1 MSTTLSRPV
10 VVTGWGA
17 VSAYGWGVQYLAQVF
32 AGKTAIS
39 RHRLSELPGA
49 TDIWASKLPHGL
61 PEGQF
66 DRRVEDADRVT
77 QMSVFSAHQAIQMAG
92 VDPLGVGMLA
102 WGTGYGGAATLDD
115 AYQRLYLGK
124 QDLSSRVSPLTVPKA
139 MSHAS
144 AAGIAAWAKLSCP
157 VMTYSNACAS
167 SAVAIGEAMF
177 AIAQGRCDVAIVGGS
192 EALIV
197 PGVVK
202 AWESLGALAK
212 LNSNDP
218 KAAWHGPFDQ
228 SREGLVLGEGAACL
242 VLESESHAQARGA
255 QILAHCLGY
264 AQVNDPDCI
273 THPHA
278 EPQLR
283 SMYAALQQAGVKTDE
298 VSYVNAHATGTK
310 AGDTSEIEALNAL
323 FHTTQ
328 TLVSSTKGATGHLMG
343 AAGAMEAILSINAL
357 RLKKCPP
364 NVAVRK
370 LDSQIHFKAPL
381 QATALPPHGICLSNS
396 FAFGGTN
403 VSLVF
408 KAHE

>member
-1 MSTTLSRPV
+1 MLERSV

-17 VSAYGWGVQYLAQVF
+17 VSAYGWGVQHLAPVF
-32 AGKTAIS
+32 EGKSAVT
-39 RHRLSELPGA
+39 RHRLSELSGA
-49 TDIWASKLPHGL
+49 TELWAAKLKQGL
-61 PEGQF
+61 PENLF

-77 QMSVFSAHQAIQMAG
+77 QMSVFAADQALQIAG
-92 VDPLGVGMLA
+92 LDPARVGLLA
-102 WGTGYGGAATLDD
+102 WGTGFGGASTLDD
-115 AYQRLYLGK
+115 AYQRLYLGRN
-124 QDLSSRVSPLTVPKA
+124 DLMGRVSPLTVPKA

-167 SAVAIGEAMF
+167 SAVAIGEAML
-177 AIAQGRCDVAIVGGS
+177 AISQGRCDVAIVGGS

-212 LNSNDP
+212 P
-218 KAAWHGPFDQ
+218 KHSVTESAWHGPFDQ
-228 SREGLVLGEGAACL
+228 GREGLVLGEGAACL

-255 QILAHCLGY
+255 QILAHCLSY
-264 AQVNDPDCI
+264 AQVNDPDCV

-283 SMYAALQQAGVKTDE
+283 TMYAALQQAGIK
-298 VSYVNAHATGTK
+298 SHQLAYVNAHATGTL
-310 AGDTSEIEALNAL
+310 AGDASEIEALNAL
-323 FHTTQ
+323 FKNTDV
-328 TLVSSTKGATGHLMG
+328 LVSSTKGATGHLMG

-357 RLKKCPP
+357 RLKKSPP
-364 NVAVRK
+364 NSAVRK
-370 LDSQIHFKAPL
+370 LDSQIWFKAPVK
-381 QATALPPHGICLSNS
+381 AAALPPSGVCLSNS

-408 KAHE
+408 KAHA

>member
-1 MSTTLSRPV
+1 MHTRPV

-17 VSAYGWGVQYLAQVF
+17 VSAFGWGVQHLAPVF
-32 AGKTAIS
+32 AGQTSVA
-39 RHRLSELPGA
+39 RHQFSDLAGASE
-49 TDIWASKLPHGL
+49 IWAAKLSHDLTKGV
-61 PEGQF
+61 F

-77 QMSVFSAHQAIQMAG
+77 QMSVFSANQAMLMAG
-92 VDPLGVGMLA
+92 ADPLGVGLLA
-102 WGTGYGGAATLDD
+102 WGTGYGGASTLDE
-115 AYQRLYLGK
+115 AYQRLYLGRS
-124 QDLSSRVSPLTVPKA
+124 DLSGRVSPLTVPKA

-144 AAGIAAWAKLSCP
+144 AAAIASWAQLSCP
-157 VMTYSNACAS
+157 VITYSNACAS
-167 SAVAIGEAMF
+167 SAVAIGEAML
-177 AIAQGRCDVAIVGGS
+177 AIAYGRCDVAIVGGS

-212 LNSNDP
+212 LKPNDP
-218 KAAWHGPFDQ
+218 QAAWLGPFDQ
-228 SREGLVLGEGAACL
+228 RREGLVLGEGAACL
-242 VLESESHAQARGA
+242 VLESERHAQARGA

-264 AQVNDPDCI
+264 SQVNDPDCV

-283 SMYAALQQAGVKTDE
+283 SMSAALEQAGIKTDE
-298 VSYVNAHATGTK
+298 VSYVNAHATGTM

-323 FHTTQ
+323 FEKTQ
-328 TLVSSTKGATGHLMG
+328 ALVSSTKGATGHLMG

-357 RLKKCPP
+357 RHKKCPP
-364 NVAVRK
+364 NTTVMN
-370 LDSQIHFKAPL
+370 LDSQIRFKAPL
-381 QATALPPHGICLSNS
+381 SATALPQTGICLSNS

>member
-1 MSTTLSRPV
+1 MLNRSV

-17 VSAYGWGVQYLAQVF
+17 VSAFGWGVQHLARVF
-32 AGKTAIS
+32 EGQTAVAQ
-39 RHRLSELPGA
+39 RRLCELPGA
-49 TDIWASKLPHGL
+49 PEIWAAKLTQDL
-61 PEGQF
+61 PEGMF

-77 QMSVFSAHQAIQMAG
+77 QMSVFAANQALQIARL
-92 VDPLGVGMLA
+92 DPIKVSMLG
-102 WGTGYGGAATLDD
+102 WGTGFGGAATLDD

-124 QDLSSRVSPLTVPKA
+124 QDLSGRVSPLTIPKA

-167 SAVAIGEAMF
+167 SAVAIGESML
-177 AIAQGRCDVAIVGGS
+177 AIAQGRCEVAIVGGS

-212 LNSNDP
+212 LKQSD
-218 KAAWHGPFDQ
+218 AESSWYGPFDQ

-255 QILAHCLGY
+255 QVLAHCLGY
-264 AQVNDPDCI
+264 AQVNDPDCV

-283 SMYAALQQAGVKTDE
+283 SMYAALQQAGVKTHQ
-298 VSYVNAHATGTK
+298 VAYVNAHATGTL
-310 AGDTSEIEALNAL
+310 AGDASEIDALNAL
-323 FHTTQ
+323 FQ
-328 TLVSSTKGATGHLMG
+328 TSDALVSSTKGATGHLMG
-343 AAGAMEAILSINAL
+343 AAGAIEAILSINAL

-364 NVAVRK
+364 NTGVRK
-370 LDSQIHFKAPL
+370 LDSRIHFKAPL
-381 QATALPPHGICLSNS
+381 QSKPLPPQGICLTNS

-408 KAHE
+408 KSHE

>member
-1 MSTTLSRPV
+1 MQKRPV

-17 VSAYGWGVQYLAQVF
+17 VSAFGWGVQHLAPVF
-32 AGKTAIS
+32 AGQTSVAQ
-39 RHRLSELPGA
+39 HRISELPGA
-49 TDIWASKLPHGL
+49 SEIWAAKLHEGL
-61 PEGQF
+61 PEGMF

-92 VDPLGVGMLA
+92 VNPLEVGILA

-115 AYQRLYLGK
+115 AYQRLYLGR
-124 QDLSSRVSPLTVPKA
+124 QDLSGRVSPLTVPKA
-139 MSHAS
+139 MGHAS

-167 SAVAIGEAMF
+167 SAVAIGEAML
-177 AIAQGRCDVAIVGGS
+177 AIAQRRCEVAIVGGS

-212 LNSNDP
+212 LKHSDSES
-218 KAAWHGPFDQ
+218 AWLGPFDQ
-228 SREGLVLGEGAACL
+228 GREGLVLGEGAACL

-264 AQVNDPDCI
+264 AQVNDPDCV

-283 SMYAALQQAGVKTDE
+283 AMYAALQQAGVKTDE

-310 AGDTSEIEALNAL
+310 AGDASEIEALNAL
-323 FHTTQ
+323 FDKTQ
-328 TLVSSTKGATGHLMG
+328 ALVSSTKGATGHLMG
-343 AAGAMEAILSINAL
+343 AAGAMEAILSINAS
-357 RLKKCPP
+357 RLNKCPP
-364 NVAVRK
+364 NIGVRK
-370 LDSQIHFKAPL
+370 LDTQMRFKAPL
-381 QATALPPHGICLSNS
+381 KATALPSSGVCLSNS

>member
-1 MSTTLSRPV
+1 MLDRSV

-17 VSAYGWGVQYLAQVF
+17 VSAYGWGVQHLAPVF
-32 AGKTAIS
+32 AGKTAVA
-39 RHRLSELPGA
+39 RHHLSELPA
-49 TDIWASKLPHGL
+49 STDLWAAKLTETL
-61 PEGQF
+61 PEGMF

-77 QMSVFSAHQAIQMAG
+77 QMSVFAANQAMQIARLDPVQ
-92 VDPLGVGMLA
+92 VDMLA
-102 WGTGYGGAATLDD
+102 WGTGFGGAATLDG
-115 AYQRLYLGK
+115 AYQRLYLG
-124 QDLSSRVSPLTVPKA
+124 QHDLSGRVSPLTIPKA
-139 MSHAS
+139 MNHAS
-144 AAGIAAWAKLSCP
+144 AASIAAWARLSCP

-167 SAVAIGEAMF
+167 SAVAIGEAML

-212 LNSNDP
+212 SVSNQPHMD
-218 KAAWHGPFDQ
+218 WRGPFDQ
-228 SREGLVLGEGAACL
+228 LRNGFVLGEGAACL
-242 VLESESHAQARGA
+242 VLESGSHAQARGA
-255 QILAHCLGY
+255 QVLAHCLGY
-264 AQVNDPDCI
+264 AQVNDPDCV

-283 SMYAALQQAGVKTDE
+283 SMYAALQQAGVKTHQ
-298 VSYVNAHATGTK
+298 VAYVNAHATGTL

-323 FHTTQ
+323 FQ
-328 TLVSSTKGATGHLMG
+328 TSDALVSSTKGATGHLMG

-364 NVAVRK
+364 NTAVRK
-370 LDSQIHFKAPL
+370 LDSLIRFKAPL
-381 QATALPPHGICLSNS
+381 QATPLPPQGICLSNS

-408 KAHE
+408 KTHE